1 MFHGDADAATAAGL
15 LELKDRIKR
24 CKIAPSKLDAT
35 VNIATWNIREFG
47 KKPRLKKSL
56 HYIAEI
62 LGQFDLIGVVEV
74 RENVD
79 DLCAAMRIMGP
90 YWRVIYSDFIEDAG
104 GNRERVAYVYDSRA
118 VEFTGLAGNANEGR
132 KKKEEDYIP
141 ERSWW
146 RKPFMAS
153 FRAGS
158 FDFIMLTTHIRWGSI
173 EKKRIGELE
182 LLAEYVKRR
191 AESPNAIDKDV
202 IVMGDFN
209 IPSLTSP
216 LYKAVV
222 RHGLQMP
229 AALAGAHGS
238 NLAKDKR
245 YDQILHNPVF
255 TKSFSALGGVLDF
268 FGNGWG
274 KLYPEAKSQKDDA
287 FTYELSDHMPLWL
300 QLRTDISEEVL
311 DQKLNPRPAGA
322 PKRDRD
328 GS

>member
-15 LELKDRIKR
+15 IELKKRIAAAKV
-24 CKIAPSKLDAT
+24 APSKLDES

-62 LGQFDLIGVVEV
+62 LGQFDLAGVVEV
-74 RENVD
+74 RENIS
-79 DLCAAMRIMGP
+79 DLAEVMRILGP
-90 YWRVIYSDFIEDAG
+90 YWRVVYSDFIEDAG

-118 VEFTGLAGNANEGR
+118 LEFTGLAGNANEER
-132 KKKEEDYIP
+132 KKKETEYIP

-158 FDFIMLTTHIRWGSI
+158 FDFIVLTTHIRWGSI
-173 EKKRIGELE
+173 EAKRAIELE
-182 LLAEYVKRR
+182 LLAEYIQRR
-191 AESPNAIDKDV
+191 ASGANAVDKD
-202 IVMGDFN
+202 IIAMGDFN
-209 IPSLTSP
+209 IPKLDHP
-216 LYKAVV
+216 LYKAVT
-222 RHGLQMP
+222 RHGLSMP
-229 AALAGAHGS
+229 PALAGAHGS

-255 TKSFSALGGVLDF
+255 TKSATKLGGVVDF
-268 FGNGWG
+268 FGDGWG
-274 KLYPEAKSQKDDA
+274 KLYPEAKSDRDAA
-287 FTYELSDHMPLWL
+287 FTYELSDHLPLWL
-300 QLRTDISEEVL
+300 QVSTDISAEVL

-328 GS
+328 GN